1 MIETLEAVGALS
13 VNGLA
18 LLFVCQ
24 MMLSIFEA
32 RSRLM
37 AKAGGAIRNGTK
49 GFTEGAKSFGENR
62 NFYQRRQFARDARKQ
77 EQRRA
82 NVEDYAAQITGEGW
96 RSRQLRRRAAGG
108 IVGGQLLN
116 ANAAGQERQRL
127 VGMAQLEKFEH
138 EETQQAAGLIEAN
151 RITAPGQLQA
161 LAAGGVGVGV
171 DGRSTISAQGNRAL
185 QRAALQKIIDAQDA
199 EQLENLFMNRVERR
213 DATGN
218 VVGYAQ
224 GNVDQTMLVGELQK
238 GKNYSTTKGAGAH
251 LVAMGVKSDGSAYS
265 EAEVQKAA
273 VVALSKLARDKLAQQ
288 DGPAWDSA
296 LAGLRSGVGDPS
308 TLTARQKLW
317 DVVQEIDSDGRA
329 QALLKGSSKDA
340 YNNILSNPGGRPTV

>member
-82 NVEDYAAQITGEGW
+82 NVEDYATQISGSGW

-108 IVGGQLLN
+108 IIGGQLLN
-116 ANAAGQERQRL
+116 GNQAGQERQRL
-127 VGMAQLEKFEH
+127 SGSGQLEKFEQ
-138 EETQQAAGLIEAN
+138 EETQQASGLIEAN
-151 RITAPGQLQA
+151 GITAPAQLQA
-161 LAAGGVGVGV
+161 IAAGGT
-171 DGRSTISAQGNRAL
+171 GRGIKGDLNGAGNRAL

-199 EQLENLFMNRVERR
+199 EQLENLFMNRTNVQRNET
-213 DATGN
+213 TGEITSST
-218 VVGYAQ
+218 A
-224 GNVDQTMLVGELQK
+224 GNVDLAMLMSELQK

-251 LVAMGVKSDGSAYS
+251 LVSLNPRDPSGNFVPFSQTQ
-265 EAEVQKAA
+265 VQDKALDSMA
-273 VVALSKLARDKLAQQ
+273 NLAASKLATQ
-288 DGPAWDSA
+288 DVASWQSA
-296 LAGLRSGVGDPS
+296 FA
-308 TLTARQKLW
+308 
-317 DVVQEIDSDGRA
+317 
-329 QALLKGSSKDA
+329 A
-340 YNNILSNPGGRPTV
+340 YNRGAGSIEQRRKFWDQVQLIGASNETRNLVKNNASDIFETIHGSTRP

>member
-82 NVEDYAAQITGEGW
+82 NVEDYATQISGTGW

-108 IVGGQLLN
+108 IIGGQLLN
-116 ANAAGQERQRL
+116 GNQAGQERQRL
-127 VGMAQLEKFEH
+127 SGSGQLEKFEH

-151 RITAPGQLQA
+151 GITNPGQLQA
-161 LAAGGVGVGV
+161 IAAGGT
-171 DGRSTISAQGNRAL
+171 GRGIKGDLNGAGNRAL

-199 EQLENLFMNRVERR
+199 EQLENLVMNRTNVERDR
-213 DATGN
+213 NGN
-218 VVGYAQ
+218 ITSSTA
-224 GNVDQTMLVGELQK
+224 GNVDLAMLMSELQK

-251 LVAMGVKSDGSAYS
+251 LVAPIPQDADGRFIPYS
-265 EAEVQKAA
+265 QDDLQVQALRSMSSLAA
-273 VVALSKLARDKLAQQ
+273 SKLATQ
-288 DGPAWDSA
+288 DVASWQSA
-296 LAGLRSGVGDPS
+296 YAAYNRGAGSVQE
-308 TLTARQKLW
+308 RQKFW
-317 DVVQEIDSDGRA
+317 DQVQLIGASNETRNLVKNNASDIFETIH
-329 QALLKGSSKDA
+329 GST
-340 YNNILSNPGGRPTV
+340 RP